1 MPNPEDTT
9 PRNEMIEDGEV
20 RVVIDVPGESD
31 ELLGVMSRDE
41 ALAAARERELDLVLI
56 AAKSSPPVCKIVSY
70 DKYRFNMERKK
81 KDQKK
86 AVKGQSLKELKM
98 SYKIGA
104 HDFEVRQRAA
114 EKFLGQGNKVKFSI
128 QFKGREIAHS
138 DVAIEVMNRMAVQ
151 LDGIGVIDAPPK
163 VNGRQ
168 LIMMIAP
175 KQINKD
181 GKVTAAK

>member
-1 MPNPEDTT
+1 
-9 PRNEMIEDGEV
+9 
-20 RVVIDVPGESD
+20 
-31 ELLGVMSRDE
+31 
-41 ALAAARERELDLVLI
+41 
-56 AAKSSPPVCKIVSY
+56 
-70 DKYRFNMERKK
+70 
-81 KDQKK
+81 
-86 AVKGQSLKELKM
+86 M

-151 LDGIGVIDAPPK
+151 LDNIGVIDAPPK